1 MFHINSR
8 LLTQFYHKIFQPDQL
23 TELIIE
29 SNRKVLQDKQSL
41 SNKYIRCSA
50 FDLQFEN
57 IFRSVFML

>member
-29 SNRKVLQDKQSL
+29 SNRKINKVYQTNTLDVVHLIYNSKIFLEVFLCYKSL
-41 SNKYIRCSA
+41 
-50 FDLQFEN
+50 
-57 IFRSVFML
+57 